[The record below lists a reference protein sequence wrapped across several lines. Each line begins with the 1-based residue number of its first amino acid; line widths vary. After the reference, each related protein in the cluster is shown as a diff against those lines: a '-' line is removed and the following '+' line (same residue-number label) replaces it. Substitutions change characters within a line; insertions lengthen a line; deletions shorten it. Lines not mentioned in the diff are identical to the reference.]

1 MALITS
7 PTDMIPDLN
16 YEYHTITVDTL
27 NQTSANTWTCFLSQ
41 PLKNVVQARLLAARI
56 NTVTPA
62 NGSEHCYI
70 SIDELN
76 STFNDRA
83 TNVYEGQASLGMLR
97 KSFASIVTTDDT
109 GIISFKDDYPATFTS
124 TWDVIHSLGTLDV
137 LVQVFILS
145 TGATLYPDI
154 VRKDVDTVTINC
166 TDAQNIDSLRVL
178 VTALA

>member
-56 NTVTPA
+56 NTTTA
-62 NGSEHCYI
+62 TEHCYI

-97 KSFASIVTTDDT
+97 KSFASLVTTDDT
-109 GIISFKDDYPATFTS
+109 GIISFRDNYPIA
-124 TWDVIHSLGTLDV
+124 
-137 LVQVFILS
+137 VQYINPIRRIDRL
-145 TGATLYPDI
+145 
-154 VRKDVDTVTINC
+154 TINIRNE
-166 TDAQNIDSLRVL
+166 DAVLITPPNPAENNFLVLRFVCRKPNL
-178 VTALA
+178 

>member
-7 PTDMIPDLN
+7 PTEMIPDLN

-27 NQTSANTWTCFLSQ
+27 NQASSNSFTCFLSQ

-56 NTVTPA
+56 RTKTA
-62 NGSEHCYI
+62 TEHCYI

-76 STFNDRA
+76 SVFNDRA

-109 GIISFKDDYPATFTS
+109 GIISFKDDYPIATQYVNPIRSIDRLTVNIRNQS
-124 TWDVIHSLGTLDV
+124 GVPIVPALQTDRNNY
-137 LVQVFILS
+137 FILRF
-145 TGATLYPDI
+145 
-154 VRKDVDTVTINC
+154 VCRKPN
-166 TDAQNIDSLRVL
+166 L
-178 VTALA
+178 

>member
-7 PTDMIPDLN
+7 PTEMIPDLN
-16 YEYHTITVDTL
+16 YEYHTITVDTIGQDSS
-27 NQTSANTWTCFLSQ
+27 NNFTCFLSQ

-76 STFNDRA
+76 SVFNDRA

-109 GIISFKDDYPATFTS
+109 GIISFKDDYPIATQYVNPIRSIDRLTVSIRNQSGVLITPPNPAENNFL
-124 TWDVIHSLGTLDV
+124 VIRFV
-137 LVQVFILS
+137 C
-145 TGATLYPDI
+145 
-154 VRKDVDTVTINC
+154 RKPN
-166 TDAQNIDSLRVL
+166 L
-178 VTALA
+178 

>member
-27 NQTSANTWTCFLSQ
+27 NQTSANTWTCFLTQ

-56 NTVTPA
+56 NTTTA
-62 NGSEHCYI
+62 TEHCYI

-83 TNVYEGQASLGMLR
+83 TNVYEGQDSLSVLR
-97 KSFASIVTTDDT
+97 KSFASLVTTDDT
-109 GIISFKDDYPATFTS
+109 GIISFIDNYPIA
-124 TWDVIHSLGTLDV
+124 
-137 LVQVFILS
+137 VQYINPIRRIDRL
-145 TGATLYPDI
+145 
-154 VRKDVDTVTINC
+154 TINIRNE
-166 TDAQNIDSLRVL
+166 DAVLITPPNPAENNFLVLRFVCRKPNL
-178 VTALA
+178 

>member
-27 NQTSANTWTCFLSQ
+27 NQTSANTWTCFLTQ

-56 NTVTPA
+56 NTTTA
-62 NGSEHCYI
+62 TEHCYI

-83 TNVYEGQASLGMLR
+83 TNVYEGKDSLSVLR
-97 KSFASIVTTDDT
+97 KSFASLVTTDDT
-109 GIISFKDDYPATFTS
+109 GIISFRDNYPIA
-124 TWDVIHSLGTLDV
+124 
-137 LVQVFILS
+137 VQYINPIRRIDRL
-145 TGATLYPDI
+145 
-154 VRKDVDTVTINC
+154 TINIRNE
-166 TDAQNIDSLRVL
+166 DAVLITPPNPAENNFLVLRFVCRKPNL
-178 VTALA
+178 

>member
-27 NQTSANTWTCFLSQ
+27 NQTSANTWTCFLTQ

-56 NTVTPA
+56 NTTTA
-62 NGSEHCYI
+62 TEHCYI

-83 TNVYEGQASLGMLR
+83 TNVYEGQDSLSVLR

-109 GIISFKDDYPATFTS
+109 GIISFRDNYPIA
-124 TWDVIHSLGTLDV
+124 
-137 LVQVFILS
+137 VQYINPIRRIDRL
-145 TGATLYPDI
+145 
-154 VRKDVDTVTINC
+154 TINIRNE
-166 TDAQNIDSLRVL
+166 DAVLITPPNPAENNFLVLRFVCRKPNL
-178 VTALA
+178 

>member
-27 NQTSANTWTCFLSQ
+27 NQTSANTWTCFLTQ

-56 NTVTPA
+56 NTTTA
-62 NGSEHCYI
+62 TEHCYI

-83 TNVYEGQASLGMLR
+83 TNVYEGQDSLSVLR
-97 KSFASIVTTDDT
+97 KSFASLVTTDDT
-109 GIISFKDDYPATFTS
+109 GIISFRDNYPIA
-124 TWDVIHSLGTLDV
+124 VQYINPIRTLDR
-137 LVQVFILS
+137 L
-145 TGATLYPDI
+145 
-154 VRKDVDTVTINC
+154 TINIRNE
-166 TDAQNIDSLRVL
+166 DAILITPPNPAENNFLVLRFVCRKPNL
-178 VTALA
+178 

>member
-7 PTDMIPDLN
+7 PTEMIPDLN
-16 YEYHTITVDTL
+16 YEYHTITVDTIGQDSS
-27 NQTSANTWTCFLSQ
+27 NNFTCFLSQ

-76 STFNDRA
+76 SVFNDRA

-109 GIISFKDDYPATFTS
+109 GIISFKNDYPIAVQYVNPIRSIDRLTVSIRNQSGVPIVPATAT
-124 TWDVIHSLGTLDV
+124 DKNNY
-137 LVQVFILS
+137 FILRF
-145 TGATLYPDI
+145 
-154 VRKDVDTVTINC
+154 VCRKPN
-166 TDAQNIDSLRVL
+166 L
-178 VTALA
+178 

>member
-7 PTDMIPDLN
+7 PTEMIPDLN

-27 NQTSANTWTCFLSQ
+27 NQASSNSFTCFLSQ

-56 NTVTPA
+56 RTRTA
-62 NGSEHCYI
+62 TEHCYI

-76 STFNDRA
+76 SVFNDRA

-109 GIISFKDDYPATFTS
+109 GIISFKDDYPIATQYVNPIRSIDRLTVS
-124 TWDVIHSLGTLDV
+124 IRNQSGV
-137 LVQVFILS
+137 LITPPNPAENNYLVLRFVC
-145 TGATLYPDI
+145 
-154 VRKDVDTVTINC
+154 RKPN
-166 TDAQNIDSLRVL
+166 L
-178 VTALA
+178 